1 MAMRFP
7 IRIVRHVLML
17 VMSVMH
23 VAMLVLERLMQMLVV
38 VRLGKMQIHANPH
51 EQCRASQIKCG
62 HLAEQRERKGRAD
75 KGSCGKV
82 SAGACNSQVP
92 QAQHKEHQAYPV
104 AEEADRGR
112 GGECCGSRQR
122 STTSE
127 RQREIDGAGS
137 QSLDHGNLQRIGRA
151 ELAREI
157 VVDTPRH
164 AGKND

>member
-82 SAGACNSQVP
+82 SAGACSSKCRRP
-92 QAQHKEHQAYPV
+92 
-104 AEEADRGR
+104 
-112 GGECCGSRQR
+112 
-122 STTSE
+122 STKSTK
-127 RQREIDGAGS
+127 
-137 QSLDHGNLQRIGRA
+137 L
-151 ELAREI
+151 
-157 VVDTPRH
+157 TP
-164 AGKND
+164 